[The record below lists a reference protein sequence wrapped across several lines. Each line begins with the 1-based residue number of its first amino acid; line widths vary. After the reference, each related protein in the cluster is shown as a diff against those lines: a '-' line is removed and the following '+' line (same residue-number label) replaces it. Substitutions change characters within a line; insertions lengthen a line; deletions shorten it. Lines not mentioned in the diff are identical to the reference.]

1 MKIATDLWHRR
12 GHSIADELRLI
23 KDAGFDGVEFT
34 VSEANENLPNVSDRG
49 YLRIEHIMDDA
60 RELRKLAND
69 VGLEIHSVRSGL
81 LWRYPL
87 TSPDPAI
94 RDRAIE
100 IAERE
105 LEACSLMGATALLIV
120 PGVVTED
127 VPYDVAYRLSQEALG
142 RLSRKTEGLGIT
154 LAIENV
160 CNNFLLSPMEFARFI
175 DELNSPA
182 VGAYLDV
189 GNVMDCRVGYPQHW
203 VRILGGRVRR
213 VHIKDY
219 SIGLR
224 GITDLFNGD
233 VNWAAVMKAL
243 RDVGYDGYLTAE
255 LHPFNVAYEL
265 YFRQLAERMR
275 MLLTL

>member
-1 MKIATDLWHRR
+1 MRIATDLWHRK
-12 GHSIADELRLI
+12 GSSLIDELRLI
-23 KDAGFDGVEFT
+23 KESGFDGVEFT
-34 VSEANENLPNVSDRG
+34 FSEANEALPNVSDRG
-49 YLRIEHIMDDA
+49 YLRIEYLNDDVEA
-60 RELRKLAND
+60 LRKASRD
-69 VGLEIHSVRSGL
+69 VGLEVHSIRSGL

-94 RDRAIE
+94 RGKAID
-100 IAERE
+100 IVKRE
-105 LEACSLMGATALLIV
+105 LEACHRLEATALLIV
-120 PGVVTED
+120 PGVVNEKT
-127 VPYDVAYRLSQEALG
+127 PYDKAYELAQDAL
-142 RLSRKTEGLGIT
+142 RGLVKYAEDLGVS

-160 CNNFLLSPMEFARFI
+160 CNNLLQSPLEFAKFI
-175 DELNSPA
+175 DELASPM

-189 GNVMDCRVGYPQHW
+189 GNVMDCRLGYPQHW
-203 VRILGGRVRR
+203 IRILGGRIKR

-224 GITDLFNGD
+224 GIVDLFNGD
-233 VNWAAVMKAL
+233 INWPEVMRAL

-275 MLLTL
+275 FLLRL